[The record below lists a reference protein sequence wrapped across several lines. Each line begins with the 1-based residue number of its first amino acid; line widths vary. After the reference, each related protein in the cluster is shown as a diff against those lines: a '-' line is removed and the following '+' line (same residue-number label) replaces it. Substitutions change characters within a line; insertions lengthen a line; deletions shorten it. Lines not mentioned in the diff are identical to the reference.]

1 MNRLQSFIA
10 RIFKIEPARDR
21 TVTIIEP
28 HTFREN
34 VLRNKIWYRG
44 DSAELEQYFQK
55 TARWDVEKA
64 RFWAAHAQGN
74 VRKMHSG
81 IVGTVVDRYKDIVL
95 ADMDSID
102 FGENQKSL
110 NELWNKLYEKSK
122 LNDVIGEAIT
132 GTLAAGDG
140 AFKITAD
147 SCSEYP
153 IVEFYDAENVDY
165 VYVHS
170 KLQEIKFYTTY
181 KNGKKDLRLEE
192 TYGHGYA
199 DMAIRTASKRAYL
212 QGEGEM
218 RQQWGLHLVIMN
230 KRGSPC
236 PKCLPFVGKI
246 LIDDVWSG
254 GSSKDGKY
262 PLMSSAIAAGL
273 YHPRCKDSH
282 TTYFPGITKV
292 DPKYNKQEIADIED
306 TAKQEAKQQY
316 AERQEKRFGRLADFS
331 LNPENQK
338 QYEQMQN
345 RWKHV
350 RMRTGKVSSQEY
362 AESKRP
368 LADFHAASQNQV
380 VSLLRTESQEWIDSL
395 SEKEKYAIEKY
406 TFNSG
411 DQKPNRFFERLNAML
426 RGDIA
431 EDKKLR
437 GYAETI
443 SGALKKSKIEHDVI
457 AYRNLDIPLYNEFEV
472 NDLVTENQFIS
483 TSVVQSAALD
493 KAYKVLIYVPKG
505 SCCAYIEKISKYPK
519 QRELLLDKNT
529 IFRVISKKKNS
540 IELQVIV

>member
-110 NELWNKLYEKSK
+110 NELWDKLYEKSK

-192 TYGHGYA
+192 TYGHGYIKYKLYDDYGKEVPLNQLPETA
-199 DMAIRTASKRAYL
+199 HLYDLGIEGNIMLAVPLKILVSTKYKNRGKALFEGKTDVLDGLDEVISQWMDAIRMGRIKRYIPDNLIPRDPDTGELMPANPFDNDFIALGDNMGEKANQQVEISQPQISYEAYVNSYINFLDMVL
-212 QGEGEM
+212 QG
-218 RQQWGLHLVIMN
+218 IM
-230 KRGSPC
+230 SPST
-236 PKCLPFVGKI
+236 LG
-246 LIDDVWSG
+246 IDLKKTD
-254 GSSKDGKY
+254 
-262 PLMSSAIAAGL
+262 
-273 YHPRCKDSH
+273 
-282 TTYFPGITKV
+282 
-292 DPKYNKQEIADIED
+292 N
-306 TAKQEAKQQY
+306 
-316 AERQEKRFGRLADFS
+316 
-331 LNPENQK
+331 
-338 QYEQMQN
+338 
-345 RWKHV
+345 
-350 RMRTGKVSSQEY
+350 
-362 AESKRP
+362 AESQR
-368 LADFHAASQNQV
+368 
-380 VSLLRTESQEWIDSL
+380 
-395 SEKEKYAIEKY
+395 EKEKVKNPITGTRHYGHYGMSLPRVPTIPHLAQGAYVKPNTPQLAMIGDNLHQGEVVAPENKLREMAIEAVRAAGG
-406 TFNSG
+406 SG
-411 DQKPNRFFERLNAML
+411 VTREDLETIMNRAVMRI
-426 RGDIA
+426 IA
-431 EDKKLR
+431 ALSQMGFYLDGKKL
-437 GYAETI
+437 AEAENAVKAEIDRRFNT
-443 SGALKKSKIEHDVI
+443 V
-457 AYRNLDIPLYNEFEV
+457 DI
-472 NDLVTENQFIS
+472 
-483 TSVVQSAALD
+483 
-493 KAYKVLIYVPKG
+493 K
-505 SCCAYIEKISKYPK
+505 
-519 QRELLLDKNT
+519 
-529 IFRVISKKKNS
+529 
-540 IELQVIV
+540 

>member
-110 NELWNKLYEKSK
+110 NELWDKLYEKSK

-132 GTLAAGDG
+132 GALAAGDG

-192 TYGHGYA
+192 TYGHGYIKYKLYDDYGKEVPLNQLPETA
-199 DMAIRTASKRAYL
+199 HLYDLGIEGNIMLAVPLKILVSTKYKNRGKALFEGKTDVLDGLDEVISQWMDAIRITRRYTLIPELAHMRKR
-212 QGEGEM
+212 
-218 RQQWGLHLVIMN
+218 
-230 KRGSPC
+230 
-236 PKCLPFVGKI
+236 
-246 LIDDVWSG
+246 
-254 GSSKDGKY
+254 
-262 PLMSSAIAAGL
+262 
-273 YHPRCKDSH
+273 
-282 TTYFPGITKV
+282 
-292 DPKYNKQEIADIED
+292 
-306 TAKQEAKQQY
+306 
-316 AERQEKRFGRLADFS
+316 
-331 LNPENQK
+331 
-338 QYEQMQN
+338 
-345 RWKHV
+345 
-350 RMRTGKVSSQEY
+350 
-362 AESKRP
+362 
-368 LADFHAASQNQV
+368 
-380 VSLLRTESQEWIDSL
+380 
-395 SEKEKYAIEKY
+395 
-406 TFNSG
+406 
-411 DQKPNRFFERLNAML
+411 
-426 RGDIA
+426 
-431 EDKKLR
+431 
-437 GYAETI
+437 
-443 SGALKKSKIEHDVI
+443 
-457 AYRNLDIPLYNEFEV
+457 
-472 NDLVTENQFIS
+472 
-483 TSVVQSAALD
+483 
-493 KAYKVLIYVPKG
+493 
-505 SCCAYIEKISKYPK
+505 
-519 QRELLLDKNT
+519 
-529 IFRVISKKKNS
+529 
-540 IELQVIV
+540 